1 MRLPLAGLRILA
13 VEQYGAGPYG
23 STHLADM
30 GAEVIKIEHRA
41 SGGDMSRGVG
51 PYFLGDYDS
60 EFYQSL
66 NRNKR
71 SLTLDLKHPMGREV
85 FEKLAATADG
95 LFGNMRG
102 DQPEKLRLRYEDL
115 KALNSKIVCA
125 HLSGYG
131 NHGSRKG
138 WPGYDYLVQAECGFL
153 SVTGEPDSPPAR
165 FGLSMVD
172 FMTGMTTAFAL
183 LCGIHAARATGVGR
197 DVEVS
202 LFDVAI
208 HQLSYPAT
216 WYLNEG
222 LVTTRMPRSA
232 HPYIVPSQL
241 YRTRDGWIFFMCQTQ
256 KFWEILCHRIG
267 RPELIDDP
275 AYRDQPARHEHRDR
289 LTDVLDEALA
299 STTTAEWIEILGGA
313 VPCAPV
319 YDLREALDNP
329 FLAERDGVQI
339 LDHPDKPGF
348 KLLASPIRMG
358 AEVPNRP
365 APKLGQDSEA
375 LLEELGYDRAAID
388 DLHERGVI

>member
-1 MRLPLAGLRILA
+1 
-13 VEQYGAGPYG
+13 
-23 STHLADM
+23 
-30 GAEVIKIEHRA
+30 
-41 SGGDMSRGVG
+41 
-51 PYFLGDYDS
+51 
-60 EFYQSL
+60 
-66 NRNKR
+66 
-71 SLTLDLKHPMGREV
+71 
-85 FEKLAATADG
+85 
-95 LFGNMRG
+95 MRG

-222 LVTTRMPRSA
+222 WSRRGCRARPTPTSCPRNSIGPGTAGSSSCARPRS
-232 HPYIVPSQL
+232 S
-241 YRTRDGWIFFMCQTQ
+241 
-256 KFWEILCHRIG
+256 G
-267 RPELIDDP
+267 RSS
-275 AYRDQPARHEHRDR
+275 ATGSAGR
-289 LTDVLDEALA
+289 
-299 STTTAEWIEILGGA
+299 S
-313 VPCAPV
+313 
-319 YDLREALDNP
+319 
-329 FLAERDGVQI
+329 
-339 LDHPDKPGF
+339 
-348 KLLASPIRMG
+348 
-358 AEVPNRP
+358 
-365 APKLGQDSEA
+365 
-375 LLEELGYDRAAID
+375 
-388 DLHERGVI
+388 